1 MTALRFSKKGD
12 VGMLEMFMIIFVL
25 FIILGLGMY
34 YFYKF
39 SLSSIEDTGRDVCMQ
54 TSSQQLS
61 SIINLP
67 ETICSIQGHSK
78 PCVDVTK
85 LMAFKGST
93 SVKAFARGVCKKSI
107 TFVQAYPAVRNETRD
122 VECDEQKFRSP
133 DFPANCGKW
142 TIYDVDEKTKK
153 EARSRPVIET
163 PVSLYFPTLKE
174 FRIGKLQLRMYIK

>member
-1 MTALRFSKKGD
+1 
-12 VGMLEMFMIIFVL
+12 MLEMFMIIFVL

-61 SIINLP
+61 SIIRLP
-67 ETICSIQGHSK
+67 ETICTVQGISRE
-78 PCVDVTK
+78 CVDVTK
-85 LMAFKGST
+85 LMAFKEST

-107 TFVQAYPAVRNETRD
+107 TFIQSYPPVKNETLD
-122 VECDEQKFRSP
+122 VECDGQKLTSP
-133 DFPANCGKW
+133 DFPSNCGKW
-142 TIYDVDEKTKK
+142 TVYDVDEKTKK
-153 EARSRPVIET
+153 EARSKPVIET